1 MQNDF
6 LVSIVKK
13 KKIVG
18 RGRSSGWGK
27 TCGRGQKGQKSR
39 KSGNVRVGFE
49 GGQTP
54 IYRRFPKVGFVRK
67 KSSYETKNL
76 LNFFDNNKIKS
87 GDIIDFSSS
96 SRPVKIL
103 GMGEVNKKIVIKAH
117 KFSKKAIEK
126 ITEAGGKWELIT
138 K

>member
-1 MQNDF
+1 MQKDF

-13 KKIVG
+13 KKIAG
-18 RGRSSGWGK
+18 RGRSSGLGK

-39 KSGNVRVGFE
+39 KSGHVRVGFE

-67 KSSYETKNL
+67 KAAHETKNL

-103 GMGEVNKKIVIKAH
+103 GMGKVNKKIVIKAH

-126 ITEAGGKWELIT
+126 ITEAGGE
-138 K
+138 